1 MDMKEK
7 RKQVLKELDE
17 IESDM
22 AVLMQRINAI
32 RAAEAT
38 MDDETL
44 LEWSKEYGDLE
55 DGLIHIQLF

>member
-55 DGLIHIQLF
+55 DGLIHIRLF